1 MDQALHMHMVPA
13 ADIAGL
19 RKFYVDG
26 LGWSTWGPDMPGSIM
41 LRAGTAV
48 IVFLNRDYLAAESG
62 IEVSSTARAINAVF
76 VADKS
81 DVDLQI
87 TRAVAAGATITS
99 LIRERDGGLYS
110 GYFTDPEGNGWEIV
124 WSPVMR
130 PSPDGGLNIGGEP
143 LSSGSGGT

>member
-13 ADIAGL
+13 SDVAVL

-26 LGWSTWGPDMPGSIM
+26 LGWTTWGPEMPGSLM

-62 IEVSSTARAINAVF
+62 IDVSATARPINAVF
-76 VADKS
+76 VESKE
-81 DVDLQI
+81 DVDAQI
-87 TRAVAAGATITS
+87 ARALAAGATLTS
-99 LIRERDGGLYS
+99 PIRDRDGGLYS

-130 PSPDGGLNIGGEP
+130 PGTDGGLVLKMP
-143 LSSGSGGT
+143 

>member
-13 ADIAGL
+13 ADVAAL
-19 RKFYVDG
+19 HQFYVDG
-26 LGWSTWGPDMPGSIM
+26 LGWSTWGPPMPGSLM

-62 IEVSSTARAINAVF
+62 IDVGAVARAINAVF
-76 VADKS
+76 VSEKAQ
-81 DVDLQI
+81 VDAQF

-99 LIRERDGGLYS
+99 PIRMRDGGLYS

-130 PSPDGGLNIGGEP
+130 PGADGGIAIAAA
-143 LSSGSGGT
+143 

>member
-13 ADIAGL
+13 ADVAAL
-19 RKFYVDG
+19 HQFYVDG
-26 LGWSTWGPDMPGSIM
+26 LGWSTWGPPMPGSLM

-62 IEVSSTARAINAVF
+62 IDVGAVPRAINAVF
-76 VADKS
+76 VSEKAQ
-81 DVDLQI
+81 VDAQF

-99 LIRERDGGLYS
+99 PIRMRDGGLYS

-130 PSPDGGLNIGGEP
+130 PGADGGIA
-143 LSSGSGGT
+143 SAAA